1 MSWSCLRLQSQ
12 CIGLGFGLGIEGIFL
27 KLELNISASNEQVI
41 VSYRLLFVL
50 AVSAPDE
57 WFFSTG
63 FKMRPKYLKMG
74 DAMFEMLM
82 HLRAAAVNLKYWP
95 FSVFL
100 TRNRLWPS
108 YCQISTDLDKFLSTP
123 IVIRNTLVGRRR
135 PWSARGRF
143 QAKPELM
150 YFLFYNTCNAPYPI
164 YYIDDGSPRFRRQT
178 VKVEVRTG
186 AIVKNSGIL

>member
-1 MSWSCLRLQSQ
+1 MNRSLFPTDCSL
-12 CIGLGFGLGIEGIFL
+12 FL
-27 KLELNISASNEQVI
+27 PFLLLTNDFFPRASKWDHNISRWVTRCSKCSCICVQRQLIWNI
-41 VSYRLLFVL
+41 DHFLF
-50 AVSAPDE
+50 
-57 WFFSTG
+57 F
-63 FKMRPKYLKMG
+63 
-74 DAMFEMLM
+74 
-82 HLRAAAVNLKYWP
+82 
-95 FSVFL
+95 FL
-100 TRNRLWPS
+100 TRNRFWPS
-108 YCQISTDLDKFLSTP
+108 YCQISTDLDKILSTP

-186 AIVKNSGIL
+186 AMVKNSGIL